1 MSAEINSLRRE
12 INNLLDDEE
21 LYWGQR
27 SKAHWLRKGDKN
39 TKFFHAQASER
50 RKQNTISGL
59 WNNNGVWSDEN
70 ESLVQVATS
79 YFEALY
85 TTSNL
90 SNIEE
95 TTTAILTRVIEK
107 MNTEL
112 AKDFTREEMV
122 AALKQIHPT
131 KALGPN
137 GMSAMFY
144 QKYWSIISDSV
155 VNIVL
160 NVLNHNL
167 LIGDLNKTNIALV
180 PKTKNPKRMTK
191 FRLISLCNVIYKLI
205 SKTVT
210 NRLKALLPQLILENQ
225 SAFTSD
231 LLITDNV
238 LVAFELMHYLNHKT
252 SGKDSI
258 MAIKLNISKV
268 FDQVEW
274 SFVKS
279 VMVRMGFNLKWIN
292 SIMQCITSV
301 SYSVIINGVTYGNI
315 TPTRGLCQGD
325 PLSLSLFLLYA
336 EGLSSL
342 IHDAARNQLINGL
355 SVCRGYPKITHLFFT
370 YDSILFYKI
379 SNSEYRELKKI
390 L

>member
-50 RKQNTISGL
+50 RKQNTILGL

-180 PKTKNPKRMTK
+180 PKTKSPKRMTK

-258 MAIKLNISKV
+258 MAIKLDISKV

-279 VMVRMGFNLKWIN
+279 VMVRMGFNLRWIN

-301 SYSVIINGVTYGNI
+301 SYSVIINGATYRNI
-315 TPTRGLCQGD
+315 TPTKGLCQGD
-325 PLSLSLFLLYA
+325 PLSPSLFLLCA

-342 IHDAARNQLINGL
+342 IHEAARNQLINGL

>member
-50 RKQNTISGL
+50 RKQNTILGL

-238 LVAFELMHYLNHKT
+238 LVAFKLMHYLNHKT
-252 SGKDSI
+252 
-258 MAIKLNISKV
+258 
-268 FDQVEW
+268 
-274 SFVKS
+274 
-279 VMVRMGFNLKWIN
+279 
-292 SIMQCITSV
+292 
-301 SYSVIINGVTYGNI
+301 
-315 TPTRGLCQGD
+315 
-325 PLSLSLFLLYA
+325 
-336 EGLSSL
+336 
-342 IHDAARNQLINGL
+342 
-355 SVCRGYPKITHLFFT
+355 
-370 YDSILFYKI
+370 
-379 SNSEYRELKKI
+379 
-390 L
+390 

>member
-1 MSAEINSLRRE
+1 
-12 INNLLDDEE
+12 
-21 LYWGQR
+21 
-27 SKAHWLRKGDKN
+27 
-39 TKFFHAQASER
+39 
-50 RKQNTISGL
+50 
-59 WNNNGVWSDEN
+59 
-70 ESLVQVATS
+70 
-79 YFEALY
+79 
-85 TTSNL
+85 
-90 SNIEE
+90 
-95 TTTAILTRVIEK
+95 
-107 MNTEL
+107 
-112 AKDFTREEMV
+112 
-122 AALKQIHPT
+122 
-131 KALGPN
+131 
-137 GMSAMFY
+137 
-144 QKYWSIISDSV
+144 
-155 VNIVL
+155 
-160 NVLNHNL
+160 
-167 LIGDLNKTNIALV
+167 
-180 PKTKNPKRMTK
+180 MTK

-205 SKTVT
+205 SKTLT
-210 NRLKALLPQLILENQ
+210 NHLKALLPQLISENQ

-258 MAIKLNISKV
+258 MAIKLDISKV

-279 VMVRMGFNLKWIN
+279 VMVRMGFNLRWIN

-342 IHDAARNQLINGL
+342 IHEAARNQLINGL

-370 YDSILFYKI
+370 YDSILFCKI

-390 L
+390 LQRYEEASGQKINTDKSLIFFSLNTPQEMKDDTLATLEMMQDSRHTKYLGLPSIIGRSKSHVLLI